1 MVDPRRNVPIAILGS
16 VVVNDILGFAY
27 CLILLFSLRD
37 LNTLLSSPTGFPFMQ
52 LFENTT
58 KSVAGGTILS
68 LVVSLVAVAA
78 NAAVLTS
85 TSRTA
90 WAFARDKANP
100 FDAYFAHVSKGQQ
113 ISVRMVILV
122 SVLQALLGL
131 LYLGITTAFNAVLSM
146 SILGMYAS
154 YLLPIVFMLVQRYR
168 RDPASVPCG
177 VFRLGHV
184 GGLITNVASV
194 LGLVFAMVFSTFPS
208 YEPVD
213 KMRMNNSVVVMSA
226 WLVFGVVYYYAGG
239 NGRCVEPSK
248 VAIIRRILTSFIE
261 RQSGASRKV

>member
-16 VVVNDILGFAY
+16 VVVSGVLGFAY
-27 CLILLFSLRD
+27 CLVLLFSLGD
-37 LNTLLSSPTGFPFMQ
+37 LNTLLASPTGFPFMQ

-58 KSVAGGTILS
+58 GSVAGGTILS

-78 NAAVLTS
+78 NAAGLTS

-90 WAFARDKANP
+90 WAFARDKAVP
-100 FDAYFAHVSKGQQ
+100 FDTYFAHVSKGQQ
-113 ISVRMVILV
+113 IPVRMVVLV

-131 LYLGITTAFNAVLSM
+131 LYLGSTTAFNAVLSM

-154 YLLPIVFMLVQRYR
+154 YLLPIVFMLAQRCR
-168 RDPASVPCG
+168 RDPASVPRG

-184 GGLITNVASV
+184 GGFITNVASV
-194 LGLVFAMVFSTFPS
+194 LWLVFAMIFSTFPS

-213 KMRMNNSVVVMSA
+213 KRNMNYSVVVMSG
-226 WLVFGVVYYYAGG
+226 WLLFGVVYYYAGG
-239 NGRCVEPSK
+239 KGRYVEPSK
-248 VAIIRRILTSFIE
+248 VAIF
-261 RQSGASRKV
+261 